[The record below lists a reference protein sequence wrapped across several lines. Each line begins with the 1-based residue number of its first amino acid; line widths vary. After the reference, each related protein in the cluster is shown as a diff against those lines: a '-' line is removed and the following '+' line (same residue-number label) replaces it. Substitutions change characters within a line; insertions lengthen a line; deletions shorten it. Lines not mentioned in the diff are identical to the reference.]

1 MFDALSQI
9 EDSKAQQD
17 MGAIAYRMYKGA
29 RGDGATRLEGLLVMV
44 AWFRG
49 LLEATSEQQL
59 DS

>member
-17 MGAIAYRMYKGA
+17 MGAVAFRLYQGA
-29 RGDGATRLEGLLVMV
+29 RTDGATRLEGLLVMI

-49 LLEATSEQQL
+49 LMEATHDP